1 MSHISKHEDKK
12 LSKLNN
18 KNLANSPVVNA
29 WAAFLDQ
36 RDWQL
41 FSTFTTSR
49 ELTLKGARRSISKLH
64 LLLKQNNYPAEIFWC
79 SEPYDVK
86 EGQHIHALIKFVDL
100 DPCDDNRRHL
110 IAAVDGWRQVVSDK
124 KARVY
129 SERYKKYETKDRA
142 DGSTEIT
149 GGANFYL
156 GKYLQKYNSDQDLFL
171 PFSEHNKNLEFDHS
185 NSFRPEA
192 KHNFKNRKEFTAWK
206 YKMIMQAKELKAE
219 VKDGCFYARDNSV
232 YSGSD
237 RYIKNL
243 DYKFLE
249 ASMEKDQYSEIAP
262 AVILKAKGRKVKY
275 TIKRKDTADLQLH
288 DQTITP
294 DPVKILQSQKQLK
307 EKILQYRKD
316 RAAAQKVTQLQL
328 N

>member
-1 MSHISKHEDKK
+1 MLQISKDEDKK
-12 LSKLNN
+12 VSKSTN
-18 KNLANSPVVNA
+18 KNLANSPLVNS

-64 LLLKQNNYPAEIFWC
+64 VLLKEQNYPAEIFWC

-86 EGQHIHALIKFVDL
+86 EGQHIHALIRFADL
-100 DPCDDNRRHL
+100 DQSDDNRRHL
-110 IAAVDGWRQVVSDK
+110 LAAVDGWRQVVSDK

-129 SERYKKYETKDRA
+129 SERYKKYETKQRP

-156 GKYLQKYNSDQDLFL
+156 GKYLQKYNSDQDIFM
-171 PFSEHNKNLEFDHS
+171 PFSENNKNLEFDHS

-192 KHNFKNRKEFTAWK
+192 KHHFKNRKEFTAWK
-206 YKMIMQAKELKAE
+206 YKMIMQAQELKKE
-219 VKDGCFYARDNSV
+219 VKAGTFYARDNSV
-232 YSGSD
+232 YSGSEKHL
-237 RYIKNL
+237 RSL

-249 ASMEKDQYSEIAP
+249 ASLEKDQYSDISP
-262 AVILKAKGRKVKY
+262 AMILKAKGRKVKY
-275 TIKRKDTADLQLH
+275 MIKRKDPADMQLQDLA
-288 DQTITP
+288 P
-294 DPVKILQSQKQLK
+294 DPIMIRQSQSKLK
-307 EKILQYRKD
+307 EKILQHRKHQ
-316 RAAAQKVTQLQL
+316 AAAQQVTQLQI